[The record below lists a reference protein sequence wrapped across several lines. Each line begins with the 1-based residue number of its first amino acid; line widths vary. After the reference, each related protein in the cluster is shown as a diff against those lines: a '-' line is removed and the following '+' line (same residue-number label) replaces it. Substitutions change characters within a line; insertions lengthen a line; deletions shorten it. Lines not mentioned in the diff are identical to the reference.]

1 MCLLVIT
8 VNESVARWA
17 RKSIELG
24 PGSRCSPWVVGPS
37 NTPAVTEPRHAQ
49 KNVELSVLSAI
60 EHGRST
66 NIALATRIVSA
77 AVTAIKGLDA
87 ERSKLYFD
95 LISSSLSESV
105 HHEGLQVMNSLGFE
119 YESDFARRYVAEG
132 RAEGKAE
139 GRVEIVLRQLTLRF
153 GPLAEA
159 VQTRVRGAPDAQL
172 DAVVERVIS
181 AQTLEEALDPLS

>member
-1 MCLLVIT
+1 
-8 VNESVARWA
+8 
-17 RKSIELG
+17 LG
-24 PGSRCSPWVVGPS
+24 TGSRCSPWVVGPS

-60 EHGRST
+60 EYGKNT

-77 AVTAIKGLDA
+77 AVSAIKGLDT
-87 ERSKLYFD
+87 ERSSLYFD
-95 LISSSLSESV
+95 LISMSLSNNV
-105 HHEGLQVMNSLGFE
+105 HREVLQVMNSLGFE
-119 YESDFARRYVAEG
+119 YQSDFARQYFSQG

-139 GRVEIVLRQLTLRF
+139 GKVEGRVEIVLKLLTLRF

-181 AQTLEEALDPLS
+181 AQTLEDALDTF